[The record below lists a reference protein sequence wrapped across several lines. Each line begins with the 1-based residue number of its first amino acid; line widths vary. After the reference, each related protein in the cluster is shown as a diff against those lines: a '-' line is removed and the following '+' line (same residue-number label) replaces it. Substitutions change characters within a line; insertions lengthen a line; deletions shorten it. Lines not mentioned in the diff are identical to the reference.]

1 MKKRS
6 WKQLKRYDVY
16 LWGNSNFS
24 DSEFLI
30 WYHGDQ
36 KSETFWSD
44 KKATVKHEFCI
55 WQKYLKEQRG
65 KEIHSKMKEN
75 LLLADLL

>member
-1 MKKRS
+1 MMFVYEKR
-6 WKQLKRYDVY
+6 QILVTV
-16 LWGNSNFS
+16 NFS
-24 DSEFLI
+24 SDIMETK
-30 WYHGDQ
+30 

-65 KEIHSKMKEN
+65 KEIYSKMKEN

>member
-1 MKKRS
+1 MMFIYGETQILVS
-6 WKQLKRYDVY
+6 V
-16 LWGNSNFS
+16 NFS
-24 DSEFLI
+24 SDI
-30 WYHGDQ
+30 MQ
-36 KSETFWSD
+36 TKKSETFWSD

-55 WQKYLKEQRG
+55 WQKYLNEQRG

>member
-1 MKKRS
+1 MMF
-6 WKQLKRYDVY
+6 VY
-16 LWGNSNFS
+16 GETQILVTVNFS
-24 DSEFLI
+24 SDIMETK
-30 WYHGDQ
+30 

-65 KEIHSKMKEN
+65 KEIYSKMKEN

>member
-1 MKKRS
+1 MFIDGET
-6 WKQLKRYDVY
+6 QILLTV
-16 LWGNSNFS
+16 NFTS
-24 DSEFLI
+24 HTMET
-30 WYHGDQ
+30 
-36 KSETFWSD
+36 KNSETFWSD

-55 WQKYLKEQRG
+55 WQKYLKEQKG

>member
-1 MKKRS
+1 MFIYGET
-6 WKQLKRYDVY
+6 QILVTV
-16 LWGNSNFS
+16 NFS
-24 DSEFLI
+24 SDTMETK
-30 WYHGDQ
+30 

-44 KKATVKHEFCI
+44 KKTTVKHEFGVWKKCL
-55 WQKYLKEQRG
+55 WEQRG

>member
-1 MKKRS
+1 MMF
-6 WKQLKRYDVY
+6 VY
-16 LWGNSNFS
+16 GERQILVTVNFS
-24 DSEFLI
+24 SDIMETK
-30 WYHGDQ
+30 

-65 KEIHSKMKEN
+65 KEIYSKMKEN